1 MLDQTKHQKKSDLSD
16 FASDMV
22 VGARVA
28 GLSISGTG
36 ISNHSC
42 I

>member
-22 VGARVA
+22 VGAS
-28 GLSISGTG
+28 LSISGTG